1 MIIIIIMK
9 KKTKMTIKKKM
20 KKKMEKKMKKKK
32 KAHRLNMPNI
42 IIRK

>member
-1 MIIIIIMK
+1 MK
-9 KKTKMTIKKKM
+9 KKKKMTIKKTM